1 MSARRDIAHPGFAR
15 SLVGAIVFGFIALI
29 VLGLVGAWSIREAE
43 IRGER
48 VSHTYEVQTAL
59 REFVIMVEQ
68 SASARRGF
76 LLTADARFADRMEET
91 AGEAAAS
98 LAALM
103 PLTEDN
109 SAQQARLDDMRALW
123 ERYRESTRPSVEA
136 LRADPTLDGR
146 TLFAGEGSIVLIEQI
161 RDLAQATIAA
171 ERELLDLRSR
181 AQART
186 QLFANVI
193 LAVSFVL
200 LLLVAA
206 VTIWSARRTFLE
218 LQRSRRVLEGMNEL
232 LEGAVAV
239 RTADLQRANAEI
251 QRFAYIVSH
260 DLRSPLVNVMGFTA
274 ELDASTAHLRALVER
289 AEAEAPQ
296 IVDEDARVAVREDLP
311 EAIGFIRSSTQK
323 MDRLINAILRLSR
336 EGRRVITPEPLDM
349 DALVTTIVDTL
360 QHRLGETDST
370 VEIEGELPSIVSDR
384 VAVEQI
390 FSNLI
395 ENAVKYRKPDQPVH
409 VRVRGRK
416 VGQRIHFEV
425 QDDGRGIDPKDHE
438 RVFDLFRRS
447 GQQDRP
453 GEGIGLAH
461 VRAMAYRLGG
471 TVSCESALDEGAT
484 FRLSIPETFDGN
496 KDG

>member
-1 MSARRDIAHPGFAR
+1 MSAKRDTADSSFAR
-15 SLVGAIVFGFIALI
+15 SIVGAIVFGFLALI
-29 VLGLVGAWSIREAE
+29 VLALVSAWSIREAD

-48 VSHTYEVQTAL
+48 VSRTYEVETTL
-59 REFVIMVEQ
+59 REFVIMVER

-76 LLTADARFADRMEET
+76 LLTADPRFADRMEET
-91 AGEAAAS
+91 ASEAQALFAGL
-98 LAALM
+98 LAQ
-103 PLTEDN
+103 TSDN
-109 SAQQARLDDMRALW
+109 PDQQARLQAISETW
-123 ERYRESTRPSVEA
+123 AQYRQSTLPSIEA

-146 TLFAGEGSIVLIEQI
+146 TLFTGEGSVVLIEDI
-161 RDLAQATIAA
+161 RNLARETIAA
-171 ERELLDLRSR
+171 ERQLLDQRMQ
-181 AQART
+181 AQQRT

-200 LLLVAA
+200 LLLVAT
-206 VTIWSARRTFLE
+206 VTIWSARRTFRE
-218 LQRSRRVLEGMNEL
+218 LKRSRRVLEGMNEL

-274 ELDASTAHLRALVER
+274 ELDAATSHLRALVEK

-296 IVDEDARVAVREDLP
+296 IVDEEARLAVREDLP

-349 DALVTTIVDTL
+349 GGLVRTIVDTL

-370 VEIEGELPSIVSDR
+370 VEIEGDLPSITSDR
-384 VAVEQI
+384 VAIEQI

-416 VGQRIHFEV
+416 AGPRIVYEV
-425 QDDGRGIDPKDHE
+425 EDDGRGIDPKDHE

-461 VRAMAYRLGG
+461 VRAMAYRLGA
-471 TVSCESALDEGAT
+471 TVSCESALDKGAT